1 MINDVVSRFDNWSED
16 DILYASDMIKNIS
29 DSNLVNMK
37 DKKIIISNYFNV
49 CIALNIKMRN
59 NDILSNTQLLL
70 NLFESHGKICNLSI
84 VNLSTNIKF
93 DFSGLYFNECHFDN
107 YEDFWKCKFNNETI
121 FNKCHLLNIPS
132 SKKDDIIP
140 LANFRDCLKDKNLE
154 DVFKVNEEYKF
165 NKTERA
171 KIFIDAFFHLFYTNG
186 RLGRQWEDKVIL
198 PRFAGIDKS
207 QYGYKSVIR
216 ILKGKQ
222 VLLISKELNKNK
234 MEINDI
240 FKEDV
245 SRFVKDGTMS
255 KIINELITEFSK
267 L

>member
-1 MINDVVSRFDNWSED
+1 M
-16 DILYASDMIKNIS
+16 
-29 DSNLVNMK
+29 
-37 DKKIIISNYFNV
+37 
-49 CIALNIKMRN
+49 
-59 NDILSNTQLLL
+59 
-70 NLFESHGKICNLSI
+70 
-84 VNLSTNIKF
+84 
-93 DFSGLYFNECHFDN
+93 
-107 YEDFWKCKFNNETI
+107 
-121 FNKCHLLNIPS
+121 
-132 SKKDDIIP
+132 
-140 LANFRDCLKDKNLE
+140 
-154 DVFKVNEEYKF
+154 NEEYKF

-186 RLGRQWEDKVIL
+186 RLGRQWEDQVIL

>member
-1 MINDVVSRFDNWSED
+1 M
-16 DILYASDMIKNIS
+16 
-29 DSNLVNMK
+29 
-37 DKKIIISNYFNV
+37 
-49 CIALNIKMRN
+49 
-59 NDILSNTQLLL
+59 
-70 NLFESHGKICNLSI
+70 
-84 VNLSTNIKF
+84 
-93 DFSGLYFNECHFDN
+93 
-107 YEDFWKCKFNNETI
+107 
-121 FNKCHLLNIPS
+121 
-132 SKKDDIIP
+132 
-140 LANFRDCLKDKNLE
+140 
-154 DVFKVNEEYKF
+154 
-165 NKTERA
+165 
-171 KIFIDAFFHLFYTNG
+171 
-186 RLGRQWEDKVIL
+186 

>member
-1 MINDVVSRFDNWSED
+1 M
-16 DILYASDMIKNIS
+16 
-29 DSNLVNMK
+29 
-37 DKKIIISNYFNV
+37 
-49 CIALNIKMRN
+49 
-59 NDILSNTQLLL
+59 
-70 NLFESHGKICNLSI
+70 
-84 VNLSTNIKF
+84 
-93 DFSGLYFNECHFDN
+93 
-107 YEDFWKCKFNNETI
+107 
-121 FNKCHLLNIPS
+121 NIPS

>member
-1 MINDVVSRFDNWSED
+1 M
-16 DILYASDMIKNIS
+16 
-29 DSNLVNMK
+29 
-37 DKKIIISNYFNV
+37 
-49 CIALNIKMRN
+49 
-59 NDILSNTQLLL
+59 
-70 NLFESHGKICNLSI
+70 
-84 VNLSTNIKF
+84 
-93 DFSGLYFNECHFDN
+93 
-107 YEDFWKCKFNNETI
+107 
-121 FNKCHLLNIPS
+121 
-132 SKKDDIIP
+132 
-140 LANFRDCLKDKNLE
+140 
-154 DVFKVNEEYKF
+154 
-165 NKTERA
+165 
-171 KIFIDAFFHLFYTNG
+171 
-186 RLGRQWEDKVIL
+186 

-207 QYGYKSVIR
+207 QYGYKSFIR